1 LKIFFEHKT
10 FFFGKKKTNVLL
22 PEIQLLEK
30 VIVVEN
36 LFTEVSRQKI

>member
-1 LKIFFEHKT
+1 LKKNYFFE
-10 FFFGKKKTNVLL
+10 KKKTKLLL